1 MSHALEAIAYCL
13 FDGKVDQKSKFETD
27 LYNDLVEQLNNLY
40 FLVSGWKKILPFAWI
55 YLKTFGQITESLCNH
70 FFWTFTEEDFKNALA
85 CFVFE
90 YNEKDNRVKDL
101 GRFSNWYQWSISRT
115 QCSLT
120 SVYHQLFWRPI
131 SVQNI
136 KMRFHKFLHGEFDG
150 SIKDWAEKIFSKV
163 NIICNIL
170 YVCYES

>member
-101 GRFSNWYQWSISRT
+101 GRFSN
-115 QCSLT
+115 
-120 SVYHQLFWRPI
+120 
-131 SVQNI
+131 
-136 KMRFHKFLHGEFDG
+136 
-150 SIKDWAEKIFSKV
+150 
-163 NIICNIL
+163 
-170 YVCYES
+170 